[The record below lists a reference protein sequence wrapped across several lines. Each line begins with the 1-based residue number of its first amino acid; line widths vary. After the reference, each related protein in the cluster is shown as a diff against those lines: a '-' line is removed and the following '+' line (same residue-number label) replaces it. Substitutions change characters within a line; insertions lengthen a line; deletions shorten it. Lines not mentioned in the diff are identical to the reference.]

1 MLKTAVCSQLYTFK
15 LRHQIPS
22 GLVLQNSC
30 AHLHFP
36 MCNVNLKKNVNL
48 YRIVCVYIYIYK
60 VLEVFNKQL
69 YHDNYMEVFFLMKMS

>member
-48 YRIVCVYIYIYK
+48 YRIVCVGG
-60 VLEVFNKQL
+60 VNKQL